1 MTVVIDTNVF
11 LAAAFW
17 RGTGSRCWAL
27 CVSRG
32 YPIAVSD
39 DILGEYCRKA
49 AVLSEEF
56 PEVDPGPF
64 LRWIETECPHY
75 EPSPLGNQRSRDA
88 SDDMFLA
95 CALASK
101 ASFLITRDADLLALR
116 KPFGIT
122 IITDDEFLKLF
133 KQAGIQFEMKP
144 KPSPSISLLD

>member
-17 RGTGSRCWAL
+17 RGTGRRCWAL

-39 DILGEYCRKA
+39 DILGEYSRKA
-49 AVLSEEF
+49 AVLGEKF
-56 PEVDPGPF
+56 PEVNPGPF
-64 LRWIETECPHY
+64 LRWIQTECPRF
-75 EPSPLGNQRSRDA
+75 EPNPLGKQRSRDA

-95 CALASK
+95 CALASN
-101 ASFLITRDADLLALR
+101 ASFLITRDPDLLALR

-122 IITDDEFLKLF
+122 VINDEDFLKL
-133 KQAGIQFEMKP
+133 ATEI
-144 KPSPSISLLD
+144 